1 MLLLWHLKSYLPAHS
16 ILRGFVAL
24 HLCDFADAI
33 RAGCAEAKSIF
44 SLIVMQGGVM
54 QSVRGVLRQSWRRT
68 RSRRC
73 RRDAIRAGC
82 SETNGRA
89 LYSNDHVQN
98 NEINRKESYPIQS
111 SNQIALFYE
120 SWKLLLNRC
129 HSREQNP
136 KNSAIAS
143 LFGGRTLFPL

>member
-1 MLLLWHLKSYLPAHS
+1 MWHLKSYLPAHS

-33 RAGCAEAKSIF
+33 RAGCAEAKPIAACVGMAWF
-44 SLIVMQGGVM
+44 
-54 QSVRGVLRQSWRRT
+54 
-68 RSRRC
+68 
-73 RRDAIRAGC
+73 DAIRAGC

-111 SNQIALFYE
+111 LNQIALFYE
-120 SWKLLLNRC
+120 S
-129 HSREQNP
+129 
-136 KNSAIAS
+136 
-143 LFGGRTLFPL
+143 

>member
-1 MLLLWHLKSYLPAHS
+1 MLLLRYLKSYLPAHS

-33 RAGCAEAKSIF
+33 RAGCAEAKDWHNRLTGSC
-44 SLIVMQGGVM
+44 MAM
-54 QSVRGVLRQSWRRT
+54 QSVRGVLRQRYIITHSSQLT
-68 RSRRC
+68 
-73 RRDAIRAGC
+73 RDAIRAGC

-120 SWKLLLNRC
+120 S
-129 HSREQNP
+129 
-136 KNSAIAS
+136 
-143 LFGGRTLFPL
+143 

>member
-1 MLLLWHLKSYLPAHS
+1 MLLFRHLKSYLPAHS

-33 RAGCAEAKSIF
+33 RAGCAEAKICRLAYVLSWADAIRAGCAEAKRDIF
-44 SLIVMQGGVM
+44 GI
-54 QSVRGVLRQSWRRT
+54 RKEY
-68 RSRRC
+68 
-73 RRDAIRAGC
+73 RDAIRAGC

-89 LYSNDHVQN
+89 LYSNDHAQN

-120 SWKLLLNRC
+120 S
-129 HSREQNP
+129 
-136 KNSAIAS
+136 
-143 LFGGRTLFPL
+143 